1 MLIIAGGR
9 GTRFWP
15 ASREAR
21 PKPLF
26 SIDGKTSLLADTIAR
41 HVPLVPRERIFVL
54 AAAAHRRSVSARAAR
69 TDSRAESDRRALR
82 ARHRGS
88 NRLWRRG
95 YQAQAGRRSDR
106 SRSPPIITSRPRAQ
120 YRRTLADAIGLAAT
134 HDSIVAIGIPPTRP
148 ETGYGYQKIGA
159 KVGAGFRIEK
169 FVEKPP
175 LAVARQM
182 VRSGR
187 YLWNASMFVASTQTL
202 AREFA
207 AHAPEL
213 GIAAGKLARM
223 PRKKLAR
230 AYGRLRYDSFDR
242 VIMEKSA
249 NVLSVR
255 ARFSWHD
262 VGSWDGLW
270 DAVGNVGGNVIRGN
284 AIALES
290 ERVLA
295 HPDSRL
301 MVLFGVRDLIVV
313 DTGDAILVA
322 HREMSPHVGRVTKE
336 LERRGL
342 AALLVIS
349 RVRARRTSSRVC
361 AVRFRD
367 RHLPS
372 PARRSLATISSST
385 DSHFIALSRRSD
397 ASPASTARSPLR
409 RAQLFDPSCSAGSG
423 NFAQTL

>member
-1 MLIIAGGR
+1 MTRSSAPPPASVLIIAGGR

-15 ASREAR
+15 ASREAK

-26 SIDGKTSLLADTIAR
+26 SIDGKHSLLADTIIR
-41 HVPLVPRERIFVL
+41 HEPLIPRERIFVL
-54 AAAAHRRSVSARAAR
+54 AAASHQGPFRREVRGLIPARNLIIEPEARGTAVAIAYGAAIIKRKLGDGVIASVAADHYIA
-69 TDSRAESDRRALR
+69 TA
-82 ARHRGS
+82 
-88 NRLWRRG
+88 
-95 YQAQAGRRSDR
+95 
-106 SRSPPIITSRPRAQ
+106 AQ
-120 YRRTLADAIGLAAT
+120 YRRTLADTIGLAASN
-134 HDSIVAIGIPPTRP
+134 DSIVAIGIPPTRP

-175 LAVARQM
+175 LATARKM

-202 AREFA
+202 AKEFA
-207 AHAPEL
+207 AHCPAL
-213 GIAAGKLARM
+213 GIDADKLART
-223 PRKKLAR
+223 PGTKLAS
-230 AYGRLRYDSFDR
+230 AYGHLRYDSFDR

-249 NVLSVR
+249 NVMTVR

-270 DAVGNVGGNVIRGN
+270 DAVGDAGGNVIRGD

-313 DTGDAILVA
+313 DTGDAILIA
-322 HREMSPHVGRVTKE
+322 HREKSQHVRRVTEE

-342 AALLVIS
+342 HRYL
-349 RVRARRTSSRVC
+349 
-361 AVRFRD
+361 
-367 RHLPS
+367 
-372 PARRSLATISSST
+372 
-385 DSHFIALSRRSD
+385 
-397 ASPASTARSPLR
+397 
-409 RAQLFDPSCSAGSG
+409 
-423 NFAQTL
+423 

>member
-26 SIDGKTSLLADTIAR
+26 SIDGKSSLLADTIAR
-41 HVPLVPRERIFVL
+41 HVPLIPRERIFVL
-54 AAAAHRRSVSARAAR
+54 AAAAHERPFRRELRGLIPAQNLIVEPQARGTAVAIAYGAAIIK
-69 TDSRAESDRRALR
+69 RRLGDGVIA
-82 ARHRGS
+82 AVAADH
-88 NRLWRRG
+88 
-95 YQAQAGRRSDR
+95 YIATA
-106 SRSPPIITSRPRAQ
+106 AQ
-120 YRRTLADAIGLAAT
+120 YRRTLADAISLAT
-134 HDSIVAIGIPPTRP
+134 TNESIVAIGIPPTAP
-148 ETGYGYQKIGA
+148 DTGYGYQKIGP
-159 KVGAGFRIEK
+159 KVGVGFRIEK

-175 LAVARQM
+175 LAIARRM

-187 YLWNASMFVASTQTL
+187 YLWNASMFVASTRTL

-207 AHAPEL
+207 AHSPAL
-213 GIAAGKLARM
+213 GIDAEKLART
-223 PRKKLAR
+223 PRTKLAR

-249 NVLSVR
+249 NVLGVR

-262 VGSWDGLW
+262 VGSWDRLG
-270 DAVGNVGGNVIRGN
+270 DAVGDAGGNVIRGN
-284 AIALES
+284 AIALGS

-295 HPDSRL
+295 YPDARL

-322 HREMSPHVGRVTKE
+322 HRAMSPQVGRITQE

-342 AALLVIS
+342 
-349 RVRARRTSSRVC
+349 RRY
-361 AVRFRD
+361 
-367 RHLPS
+367 L
-372 PARRSLATISSST
+372 
-385 DSHFIALSRRSD
+385 
-397 ASPASTARSPLR
+397 
-409 RAQLFDPSCSAGSG
+409 
-423 NFAQTL
+423 

>member
-1 MLIIAGGR
+1 MARRSAPNRASVLIIAGGR

-41 HVPLVPRERIFVL
+41 HAPLIPRERIFVL
-54 AAAAHRRSVSARAAR
+54 VAAAHQAPFRRELRGLIPAHNLIVEPQARGTAVAIAYGAAIIK
-69 TDSRAESDRRALR
+69 RRLGDGVIA
-82 ARHRGS
+82 AVAADH
-88 NRLWRRG
+88 
-95 YQAQAGRRSDR
+95 YIVTA
-106 SRSPPIITSRPRAQ
+106 AQ
-120 YRRTLADAIGLAAT
+120 YRRTLAEAIGLAT
-134 HDSIVAIGIPPTRP
+134 TNESIVAIGIPPTGP
-148 ETGYGYQKIGA
+148 DTGYGYQKIGP

-175 LAVARQM
+175 LATARRM

-187 YLWNASMFVASTQTL
+187 YLWNASMFVVSTRTL

-207 AHAPEL
+207 AHSPAL
-213 GIAAGKLARM
+213 GIDSEKLART
-223 PRKKLAR
+223 PRTQLAR

-249 NVLSVR
+249 NVLGVR

-262 VGSWDGLW
+262 VGSWDRLC
-270 DAVGNVGGNVIRGN
+270 DAVGGVGGNVIRGN
-284 AIALES
+284 AIALDS

-295 HPDSRL
+295 YPDSRL

-313 DTGDAILVA
+313 DTGDAILVT
-322 HREMSPHVGRVTKE
+322 HREMSPQVGRVTQE

-342 AALLVIS
+342 
-349 RVRARRTSSRVC
+349 RRY
-361 AVRFRD
+361 
-367 RHLPS
+367 L
-372 PARRSLATISSST
+372 
-385 DSHFIALSRRSD
+385 
-397 ASPASTARSPLR
+397 
-409 RAQLFDPSCSAGSG
+409 
-423 NFAQTL
+423 

>member
-1 MLIIAGGR
+1 MARSPAPPRASLLIIAGGR

-15 ASREAR
+15 ASREAK

-26 SIDGKTSLLADTIAR
+26 SIDGKRSLLADTIIR
-41 HVPLVPRERIFVL
+41 HEPLIPRARIFVL
-54 AAAAHRRSVSARAAR
+54 AAASHQEPFRREIRGLVPSANLIIEPEARGTAVAIAYGTAVIKRRLGDGVIASVAA
-69 TDSRAESDRRALR
+69 D
-82 ARHRGS
+82 H
-88 NRLWRRG
+88 
-95 YQAQAGRRSDR
+95 Y
-106 SRSPPIITSRPRAQ
+106 ITTAAQ

-134 HDSIVAIGIPPTRP
+134 NDSIVGIGIPPTRP

-159 KVGAGFRIEK
+159 KIGAGFRIEK

-175 LAVARQM
+175 LATARKM
-182 VRSGR
+182 VRSAR

-202 AREFA
+202 ENEFA
-207 AHAPEL
+207 AHAPSL
-213 GIAAGKLARM
+213 GIDAEKLART
-223 PRKKLAR
+223 PRTKLAN

-270 DAVGNVGGNVIRGN
+270 DAVGSADGNVIRGN

-313 DTGDAILVA
+313 DTGDAILIA
-322 HREMSPHVGRVTKE
+322 HREKSQHVRRVTEE

-342 AALLVIS
+342 HRYL
-349 RVRARRTSSRVC
+349 
-361 AVRFRD
+361 
-367 RHLPS
+367 
-372 PARRSLATISSST
+372 
-385 DSHFIALSRRSD
+385 
-397 ASPASTARSPLR
+397 
-409 RAQLFDPSCSAGSG
+409 
-423 NFAQTL
+423 